1 MYTGSVSV
9 FYGNTSVR
17 GVRYDSRVRP
27 VMNHSKPTTVSFS
40 MSLYQILSINEKQ
53 QKVDLNVWA
62 IQKWNDDFLGWN
74 PYLYGMINTT
84 YCHLTRYGCRILIS
98 VTGERFFLMNYVVM
112 NREETERYINV
123 VVTTNYWKGEKG
135 AEVKFMYPA
144 LYRTSCLLDI
154 RFFPYD
160 QQACKLTISSWTS
173 SKSDINYEPEYES
186 VNMDNF
192 LPNEEWVVVS
202 FNIKRVEEKFVC
214 CPEPWVLLEAVLV
227 VRRKPLYYIVNLVI
241 PTSVITLVAVTGFFT
256 AASTSSE
263 RREKLSLGIDSLL
276 AMSILMMMV
285 YEQMPTS
292 SDFVPLFGIFY
303 LSITLIILSC
313 QLISV
318 YIKYTTL
325 FTITSFTETTFF
337 KNEKQQNVDLNVWA
351 IQIWND
357 DFLGWNP
364 YLYGMI
370 NTTILPFDA
379 IWLPDTYL
387 YNSVVMNREE
397 TERYI
402 NVVVTTNYWKGE
414 KGAEVKFMYPA
425 LYRTSCLL
433 HIRREKLSLGIDSLL
448 AMSILMMMV
457 SEQMPTSSDF
467 VPLFGIFYLSIIF
480 IIFIGTLFTAFILNV
495 HLQKMYAK
503 LVSPIVSYIFFGRIA
518 QWLRMRPP
526 TMLLELWN
534 ETGETFGKKDKTKA
548 KRVEMKNQKM
558 PKVTSSSSGLNLL
571 RSNSGSGRAPLAAP
585 ISARSYISMDD
596 MKRGAAR
603 RNWRRLVKKI
613 NSNKQNGVKNCGGG
627 ERGQLRQAGRKKV
640 PAAISVPHG
649 EPGPLMLSA
658 SAISA
663 FSVTGDSTILESKL
677 KRSFRNNE
685 ISKFIKSIFVC
696 FHITLNFTYALEW
709 EYLALVLD
717 RALLIVFSLV
727 VFTVTSIMILV
738 GEAMHLSYELAA
750 KEF

>member
-1 MYTGSVSV
+1 
-9 FYGNTSVR
+9 
-17 GVRYDSRVRP
+17 
-27 VMNHSKPTTVSFS
+27 
-40 MSLYQILSINEKQ
+40 
-53 QKVDLNVWA
+53 
-62 IQKWNDDFLGWN
+62 
-74 PYLYGMINTT
+74 
-84 YCHLTRYGCRILIS
+84 
-98 VTGERFFLMNYVVM
+98 M

-285 YEQMPTS
+285 
-292 SDFVPLFGIFY
+292 
-303 LSITLIILSC
+303 
-313 QLISV
+313 
-318 YIKYTTL
+318 
-325 FTITSFTETTFF
+325 
-337 KNEKQQNVDLNVWA
+337 
-351 IQIWND
+351 
-357 DFLGWNP
+357 
-364 YLYGMI
+364 
-370 NTTILPFDA
+370 
-379 IWLPDTYL
+379 
-387 YNSVVMNREE
+387 
-397 TERYI
+397 
-402 NVVVTTNYWKGE
+402 
-414 KGAEVKFMYPA
+414 
-425 LYRTSCLL
+425 
-433 HIRREKLSLGIDSLL
+433 
-448 AMSILMMMV
+448 

-503 LVSPIVSYIFFGRIA
+503 PVSPIVSFIFFGKIA
-518 QWLRMRPP
+518 HWLRMRPP

-534 ETGETFGKKDKTKA
+534 ETGVTFGKKDQKKP
-548 KRVEMKNQKM
+548 KRLEIKNQKM

-571 RSNSGSGRAPLAAP
+571 KSASGSGRAPLAAP

-596 MKRGAAR
+596 MKREAAR

-613 NSNKQNGVKNCGGG
+613 NSNKQNGVKNNTGG

-640 PAAISVPHG
+640 PSAIALPHG

-663 FSVTGDSTILESKL
+663 FSVTGNDATILESKL
-677 KRSFRNNE
+677 KRR
-685 ISKFIKSIFVC
+685 
-696 FHITLNFTYALEW
+696 YALEW
-709 EYLALVLD
+709 EYLASVLD
-717 RALLIVFSLV
+717 RVLLIVFSLV
-727 VFTVTSIMILV
+727 VFTVTSVMILV

>member
-1 MYTGSVSV
+1 MVRVVGWFLAIIGTVLGAREALMDD
-9 FYGNTSVR
+9 YGEFLPHIR
-17 GVRYDSRVRP
+17 LAKDLMDPRRYDSRVRP

-53 QKVDLNVWA
+53 QNVDLNVWA

-84 YCHLTRYGCRILIS
+84 ILPFDAIWLPDTYLYNS
-98 VTGERFFLMNYVVM
+98 VVM

-285 YEQMPTS
+285 
-292 SDFVPLFGIFY
+292 
-303 LSITLIILSC
+303 
-313 QLISV
+313 
-318 YIKYTTL
+318 
-325 FTITSFTETTFF
+325 
-337 KNEKQQNVDLNVWA
+337 
-351 IQIWND
+351 
-357 DFLGWNP
+357 
-364 YLYGMI
+364 
-370 NTTILPFDA
+370 
-379 IWLPDTYL
+379 
-387 YNSVVMNREE
+387 
-397 TERYI
+397 
-402 NVVVTTNYWKGE
+402 
-414 KGAEVKFMYPA
+414 
-425 LYRTSCLL
+425 
-433 HIRREKLSLGIDSLL
+433 
-448 AMSILMMMV
+448 

-503 LVSPIVSYIFFGRIA
+503 PVSPIVSFIFFGKIA
-518 QWLRMRPP
+518 HWLRMRPP

-534 ETGETFGKKDKTKA
+534 ETGVTFGKKDQKKP
-548 KRVEMKNQKM
+548 KRLEIKNQKM

-571 RSNSGSGRAPLAAP
+571 KSTSGSGRAPLAAP
-585 ISARSYISMDD
+585 ISARSYMYVNSMDD
-596 MKRGAAR
+596 MKREAAR

-613 NSNKQNGVKNCGGG
+613 NSNKQNGVKNNTGG

-640 PAAISVPHG
+640 PSAIAVPHG

-663 FSVTGDSTILESKL
+663 FSVTGNDATILESKL
-677 KRSFRNNE
+677 KRR
-685 ISKFIKSIFVC
+685 
-696 FHITLNFTYALEW
+696 YALEW
-709 EYLALVLD
+709 EYLASVLD
-717 RALLIVFSLV
+717 RVLLIVFSLV
-727 VFTVTSIMILV
+727 VFTVTSVMILV

>member
-1 MYTGSVSV
+1 
-9 FYGNTSVR
+9 
-17 GVRYDSRVRP
+17 
-27 VMNHSKPTTVSFS
+27 
-40 MSLYQILSINEKQ
+40 
-53 QKVDLNVWA
+53 
-62 IQKWNDDFLGWN
+62 
-74 PYLYGMINTT
+74 
-84 YCHLTRYGCRILIS
+84 
-98 VTGERFFLMNYVVM
+98 
-112 NREETERYINV
+112 
-123 VVTTNYWKGEKG
+123 YWKGEKG
-135 AEVKFMYPA
+135 AKVKFMYPA

-186 VNMDNF
+186 VNMNNF

-285 YEQMPTS
+285 
-292 SDFVPLFGIFY
+292 
-303 LSITLIILSC
+303 
-313 QLISV
+313 
-318 YIKYTTL
+318 
-325 FTITSFTETTFF
+325 
-337 KNEKQQNVDLNVWA
+337 
-351 IQIWND
+351 
-357 DFLGWNP
+357 
-364 YLYGMI
+364 
-370 NTTILPFDA
+370 
-379 IWLPDTYL
+379 
-387 YNSVVMNREE
+387 
-397 TERYI
+397 
-402 NVVVTTNYWKGE
+402 
-414 KGAEVKFMYPA
+414 
-425 LYRTSCLL
+425 
-433 HIRREKLSLGIDSLL
+433 
-448 AMSILMMMV
+448 

-480 IIFIGTLFTAFILNV
+480 IIFNTLHSV
-495 HLQKMYAK
+495 HFEC
-503 LVSPIVSYIFFGRIA
+503 SPSEDIA
-518 QWLRMRPP
+518 QWLRMRPL

-534 ETGETFGKKDKTKA
+534 ETGVTFGKKDKMKA

-571 RSNSGSGRAPLAAP
+571 KLNSGSGRAPLAAP

-596 MKRGAAR
+596 MKREAAR
-603 RNWRRLVKKI
+603 RNLRRLVKKI

-677 KRSFRNNE
+677 KRR
-685 ISKFIKSIFVC
+685 
-696 FHITLNFTYALEW
+696 YALEW
-709 EYLALVLD
+709 EYLASVLD
-717 RALLIVFSLV
+717 RVLLIVFSLV

>member
-1 MYTGSVSV
+1 MARVVGWFMTIIGVV
-9 FYGNTSVR
+9 MGAREALMDDYGEFLPHIR
-17 GVRYDSRVRP
+17 LAKDLMDPRRYDSRVRP

-53 QKVDLNVWA
+53 QNVDLNVWA

-84 YCHLTRYGCRILIS
+84 ILPFDAIWLPDTYLYNS
-98 VTGERFFLMNYVVM
+98 VVM

-285 YEQMPTS
+285 
-292 SDFVPLFGIFY
+292 
-303 LSITLIILSC
+303 
-313 QLISV
+313 
-318 YIKYTTL
+318 
-325 FTITSFTETTFF
+325 
-337 KNEKQQNVDLNVWA
+337 
-351 IQIWND
+351 
-357 DFLGWNP
+357 
-364 YLYGMI
+364 
-370 NTTILPFDA
+370 
-379 IWLPDTYL
+379 
-387 YNSVVMNREE
+387 
-397 TERYI
+397 
-402 NVVVTTNYWKGE
+402 
-414 KGAEVKFMYPA
+414 
-425 LYRTSCLL
+425 
-433 HIRREKLSLGIDSLL
+433 
-448 AMSILMMMV
+448 

-503 LVSPIVSYIFFGRIA
+503 PVSPIVSYIFFGRIA
-518 QWLRMRPP
+518 HWLHMRPP

-534 ETGETFGKKDKTKA
+534 ETGVTFGKEIQKKP
-548 KRVEMKNQKM
+548 KRLDINKNQKM

-571 RSNSGSGRAPLAAP
+571 KSSSGSGRAPLAAP

-596 MKRGAAR
+596 MKREAAR

-640 PAAISVPHG
+640 PAAIAVPHG

-677 KRSFRNNE
+677 KRR
-685 ISKFIKSIFVC
+685 
-696 FHITLNFTYALEW
+696 YALEW
-709 EYLALVLD
+709 EYLASVLD
-717 RALLIVFSLV
+717 RVLLIVFSLV